1 MGSEDC
7 GTLTTDSGFRS
18 SADGFAWG
26 FQGGWVE
33 TAHRY
38 TKFLLGLQVPD
49 IIKPRLEPSLSDR
62 LHWCG
67 LQGLGY
73 PCKNK
78 FCCSKNDYTRDFQP
92 TTNGQ
97 MPAVAASNNG
107 QLA

>member
-49 IIKPRLEPSLSDR
+49 IIFALDR
-62 LHWCG
+62 G
-67 LQGLGY
+67 
-73 PCKNK
+73 
-78 FCCSKNDYTRDFQP
+78 
-92 TTNGQ
+92 
-97 MPAVAASNNG
+97 
-107 QLA
+107 